1 MLTLCGAQTNPQK
14 CLTVYLSELDTKSNV
29 TKTEY
34 PHSFGGMVNYKG
46 LPVLIGGRN
55 KTGITDTTEKFISG
69 RWFLWDRLPKRL
81 SGLSVFVANY
91 EVIVGTSERSN

>member
-14 CLTVYLSELDTKSNV
+14 CLTIDLSELDTKS
-29 TKTEY
+29 TATQSEY

-46 LPVLIGGRN
+46 SPVLIGGRN
-55 KTGITDTTEKFISG
+55 KAGVTDSTEKYISG
-69 RWFLWDRLPKRL
+69 RWFQWDRLPKRL

-91 EVIVGTSERSN
+91 EVSALTS